1 MAGSLRSFEGLEND
15 NLSWRF
21 QTGSGPSSGVAS
33 LQHLGEFHDNVSR
46 DRLIGLMVGEG
57 GSQYQLG
64 QGEAPVD
71 NESKWRL
78 PLFYPVQVPFELEGA
93 EGEQNVRVWY
103 RQDNGTL
110 LDNRSVTVNLDY
122 SPPIGLLTLPKAT
135 NQPTLPIW

>member
-1 MAGSLRSFEGLEND
+1 MLLAL
-15 NLSWRF
+15 
-21 QTGSGPSSGVAS
+21 

-122 SPPIGLLTLPKAT
+122 SPPSGLPLLSLSRKEAGPMVEARKFSSKTT
-135 NQPTLPIW
+135 PIRPDGEVWSSF